1 MRLFPCC
8 IECYN
13 LGMKPLHDYID
24 SLPILSTHEHHYAS
38 YPPGEGLRGLE
49 YLFHHSY
56 VRWHQPSPSS
66 KSDRARFLDLMCGN
80 SYFVWY
86 EKALDDLFD
95 FGGEIT
101 VKNWDSINDRIDAA
115 LATPGF
121 HDDVWANKCGY
132 TRAIQDS
139 YWDPGSDNGRPDLY
153 SPAFRINSFLFG
165 SCPETADHNL
175 NNAQSL
181 YGRCDS
187 LDEYLAMIDRVIAE
201 KKAAGCVALKSALAY
216 DRSLDFKPHSRR
228 TAEKVFGKPPSNVA
242 PDELKTF
249 GDFIFDHICELA
261 AKYDL
266 PFQNHTG
273 LGRLGGSNPMN
284 LIPMIERHP
293 ETKFVLFHGGYPWV
307 EQVAALSHNY
317 ANVYVDLC
325 WLPIICTSAAE
336 RALHS
341 LIEAGRDSS
350 RVAWGGDCWIVTESY
365 AASLA
370 MRQVLKKALS
380 EKTAAGYLTES
391 RARRFAERILSENAK
406 CLYGLR

>member
-1 MRLFPCC
+1 
-8 IECYN
+8 
-13 LGMKPLHDYID
+13 MKSLHDYID

-38 YPPGEGLRGLE
+38 YPPGEGRRGLE
-49 YLFHHSY
+49 YLFHHAY
-56 VRWHQPSPSS
+56 VGKQGAPLAR
-66 KSDRARFLDLMCGN
+66 KADRRRFLDLMGGR

-101 VKNWDSINDRIDAA
+101 ERNWDSINDKIDAA

-121 HDDVWANKCGY
+121 HDDVWANKCRY

-153 SPAFRINSFLFG
+153 APAFRVNSFLFG
-165 SCPETADHNL
+165 SCLEAEDHNL

-181 YGRCDS
+181 YGRCES
-187 LDEYLAMIDRVIAE
+187 LDEYLAMIERVIAE
-201 KKAAGCVALKSALAY
+201 KKANGCVALKSALAY
-216 DRSLDFKPHSRR
+216 DRSLDFKPRGKR

-242 PDELKTF
+242 PDELNAF

-261 AKYDL
+261 AKYEL

-273 LGRLGGSNPMN
+273 LGRLYGSNPMN
-284 LIPMIERHP
+284 LIPMIEKHP
-293 ETKFVLFHGGYPWV
+293 GTRFVLFHGGYPWV
-307 EQVAALSHNY
+307 EEVAALSHNY

-325 WLPIICTSAAE
+325 WLPIISTSAAA

-341 LIEAGRDSS
+341 LIEAGRDST
-350 RVAWGGDCWIVTESY
+350 RVTWGGDCWIITESY
-365 AASLA
+365 GGSLA
-370 MRQVLKKALS
+370 MRHVLKKALS
-380 EKTAAGYLTES
+380 EKLADGYLTEH

-406 CLYGLR
+406 CLYGLD